1 MVLPQAGNTI
11 RFSQLQTEFGG
22 TNPIYLS
29 EYYRNAPSG
38 YTANIIDIPLSGSV
52 IKMSDFSGK
61 SSMIFEYDHI
71 FFAASSTY
79 SFTIPAGFDNM
90 SVLCIGGGGS
100 STGITYGESSWRGG
114 NGGSGGGVVWANN
127 IKITQGQTFTITVSR
142 GRNGSSL
149 QDDSADLF
157 TRIFLNN
164 YIDIYAATGKTGS
177 RTSAIN
183 TAGGDIYVK
192 VYKNNTWQVPSD
204 TTIVGNYGG
213 SKGKDGGSLTTIS
226 GSNGSAFLIYGGG
239 GGAGGY
245 DTTAD
250 DGAGGNGYSYN
261 VDSEIEEV
269 QRYSLYDFET
279 LERMIEDIRIP
290 KNGIEYKYAGGGG
303 GIGIYGKGS
312 TGSAGIPSSKAG
324 KGGSS
329 GNNGENTSDGKYGG
343 GSAIYDSSVSSIG
356 GAGVVRIMLTKS
368 RQFPSNSTKLT
379 DDRVTLYQ
387 N

>member
-38 YTANIIDIPLSGSV
+38 YTANMFDIPLSGGV

-61 SSMIFEYDHI
+61 SSVIFEYDHI
-71 FFAASSTY
+71 FFAASSSYT
-79 SFTIPAGFDNM
+79 FTIPPGFDNM
-90 SVLCIGGGGS
+90 SVLCIGGGGA
-100 STGITYGESSWRGG
+100 STSITYGQTWRGG
-114 NGGSGGGVVWANN
+114 NGGGGGGVVWANN

-142 GRNGSSL
+142 GRNGTNL
-149 QDDSADLF
+149 PDDGADIF

-164 YIDIYAATGKTGS
+164 YIDIYAGTGKTGS

-192 VYKNNTWQVPSD
+192 VYKNNTWQVPTD

-213 SKGKDGGSLTTIS
+213 SKGKDGLSLTTIA
-226 GSNGSAFLIYGGG
+226 GSDGSIFLIYGGG

-250 DGAGGNGYSYN
+250 NGSGGNGYSYN

-269 QRYSLYDFET
+269 QSYSLYDFQT

-290 KNGIEYKYAGGGG
+290 KNGIEFKYAGGGG

-312 TGSAGIPSSKAG
+312 TGAAGIPSSKAG
-324 KGGSS
+324 KGGSG
-329 GNNGENTSDGKYGG
+329 GNNGENLSDGKYGG
-343 GSAIYDSSVSSIG
+343 VSAVYDNSVISIG
-356 GAGVVRIMLTKS
+356 GAGVVRIMLTKL
-368 RQFPSNSTKLT
+368 RQFPSNATKLT
-379 DDRVTLYQ
+379 DDRITLYQ